1 MTSEARDAAL
11 LGGQP
16 LKLYRITRGVLS
28 WFYTNADAAVEF
40 GGDTYLP
47 TAIDN
52 SKITDGGEQQKHT
65 ITITLPKTL
74 DVAYN
79 WRPYPPSD
87 PIAITIWTLH
97 NGEADY
103 LVDWIGR
110 LLAPVFDDTK
120 LTLTSEP
127 SQTRNKRGGR
137 SRSWQRG
144 CDLVLF
150 SQGNGLCNLA
160 KAARALPATLTDVAG
175 LTLTATEFGT
185 LPSGRLNG
193 GWIEWTRADGLLER
207 RSINAHSGT
216 TITVLYGAADLAIGL
231 AVTAFP
237 GCAGTY
243 DDCTYFGNKDNFGGE
258 LWIPG
263 RDYYDGNPVR

>member
-16 LKLYRITRGVLS
+16 IKLFRITRGVLS
-28 WFYTNADAAVEF
+28 WFYTSADRPIVY

-47 TAIDN
+47 AAIAHD
-52 SKITDGGEQQKHT
+52 KITDGGEQQKRT
-65 ITITLPKTL
+65 INITLPKTL
-74 DVAYN
+74 AVADN

-87 PIAITIWTLH
+87 PIAITIWTQH
-97 NGEADY
+97 YGETDY

-137 SRSWQRG
+137 SGSWQRG
-144 CDLVLF
+144 CPLVLF
-150 SQGNGLCNLA
+150 FCGVS
-160 KAARALPATLTDVAG
+160 KAAHALPATLTSVAG
-175 LTLTATEFGT
+175 LVLTAAEFGT

-193 GWIEWTRADGLLER
+193 GWIEWTRTDGLLER

-216 TITVLYGAADLAIGL
+216 SITVLYGAADIATGL
-231 AVTAFP
+231 AVTAYP
-237 GCAGTY
+237 GCAGTFT
-243 DDCTYFGNKDNFGGE
+243 DCMYFANTDNFGGE
-258 LWIPG
+258 LYIPG